1 MKYVNLKAEEIME
14 TYQKIMIAV
23 DGSPYSLR
31 AAKRGF
37 ELAYR
42 LDAQVALV
50 YVIDSSRDVGNP
62 DTGITSEQLAAVIK
76 REVTGTLDQLEK
88 SYLGKGL
95 KRFTP
100 EGYPIYKQIIQQA
113 EVWQADLIVMGTHG
127 RTGLDHLLMGSVA
140 EHVMRNSEIPVFVVP
155 LRSE

>member
-1 MKYVNLKAEEIME
+1 MGS
-14 TYQKIMIAV
+14 YQKIMIAV

-31 AAKRGF
+31 AAKKGF

-42 LDAQVALV
+42 LEAQVALV

-62 DTGITSEQLAAVIK
+62 DTGITSEQLSAVIK

-88 SYLGKGL
+88 SYHGKGL
-95 KRFTP
+95 EKFMP
-100 EGYPIYKQIIQQA
+100 EGYPVYKQIIRQA

-127 RTGLDHLLMGSVA
+127 RTGLEHLLVGSVA
-140 EHVMRNSEIPVFVVP
+140 EHVMRNTEMPVFVVP
-155 LRSE
+155 LKSK